1 MNTNSR
7 AANIVRLLSVAAL
20 IALAAYWAGARWGAH
35 GPAIVEAL
43 QTQSAASHAAPGA
56 AGLTD
61 DESRTVNIY
70 RQTTPGVANIN
81 TRTVENDMFMRPV
94 AMEGAGSGFV
104 IDARGYLLTNYHVVE
119 GADTIEVTLGDKSQ
133 FSATIV
139 GSDPINDVA
148 LLKVDPKGK
157 PLTALP
163 LGDSANL
170 LVGQSV
176 LAIGNPFRFSSTLTT
191 GVISALGRQV
201 QTDERTLI
209 DEAIQTDAAINQGNS
224 GGPLLNSRG
233 EVIGINS
240 AIYTPSGTTAGI
252 GFAIP
257 INTAKSIAHD
267 LMTDGVVHRAYM
279 GVTSLELWP
288 DLAEALELPVNAG
301 LLIETVDPN
310 GPAAKA
316 GLHGGNRQVVA
327 RMQRM
332 IIGGD
337 VIVAIDGK
345 EVANKLDLNVAMNHK
360 RPGETVRVTIYRAG
374 KKMDVTVTLGEQL
387 QNTGGGLKR

>member
-7 AANIVRLLSVAAL
+7 TANIARLLAVAAL
-20 IALAAYWAGARWGAH
+20 IALGAYWAGARWGAH
-35 GPAIVEAL
+35 GPANVEAL
-43 QTQSAASHAAPGA
+43 QTQRTVSRPLP

-61 DESRTVNIY
+61 DESRTINIY
-70 RQTTPGVANIN
+70 RQASPGVANIN
-81 TRTVENDMFMRPV
+81 TKTVENDVFMRPI

-104 IDARGYLLTNYHVVE
+104 IDARGFLLTNYHVIE
-119 GADTIEVTLGDKSQ
+119 GAESIEVTLGDKSQ
-133 FSATIV
+133 FSATVV
-139 GSDPINDVA
+139 GSDMRNDVA

-163 LGDSANL
+163 LGDSSNL

-201 QTDERTLI
+201 QTDEQTFI

-279 GVTSLELWP
+279 GVSSLEMWP
-288 DLAEALELPVNAG
+288 DLAEALQLPVNAG
-301 LLIETVDPN
+301 LLIETIDPN

-327 RMQRM
+327 NMQRL

-337 VIVAIDGK
+337 LVVALDGK
-345 EVANKLDLNVAMNHK
+345 DVGNQLDLNVALNHK
-360 RPGETVRVTIYRAG
+360 RPGDTVRVTYYRAG
-374 KKMDVTVTLGEQL
+374 KKTDITVTLGEQPR
-387 QNTGGGLKR
+387 NTGGDLKR

>member
-7 AANIVRLLSVAAL
+7 AANAARLLAVAAL
-20 IALAAYWAGARWGAH
+20 IALAAYWAGAQWGAH
-35 GPAIVEAL
+35 GPANVEAL
-43 QTQSAASHAAPGA
+43 QTQRTATHAAP
-56 AGLTD
+56 AGLTE
-61 DESRTVNIY
+61 DETRTINIY
-70 RQTTPGVANIN
+70 RQASPGVANIN
-81 TRTVENDMFMRPV
+81 TRAVEYDRFQGPV

-104 IDARGYLLTNYHVVE
+104 IDARGFVLTNYHVVE
-119 GADTIEVTLGDKSQ
+119 EAQTIEVTLGDKSQ
-133 FSATIV
+133 FSATVV
-139 GSDPINDVA
+139 GSDPSNDVA
-148 LLKVDPKGK
+148 LLKIDPKGK

-163 LGDSANL
+163 LGDSSNL

-191 GVISALGRQV
+191 GVISALGRKV
-201 QTDERTLI
+201 QTDEQTFI

-224 GGPLLNSRG
+224 GGPLLNTHG

-257 INTAKSIAHD
+257 INTAKAIAHD

-279 GVTSLELWP
+279 GVSSLELWP
-288 DLAEALELPVNAG
+288 DLAQALELPVTAG
-301 LLIETVDPN
+301 LLIETVAPD

-327 RMQRM
+327 RLQRL

-337 VIVAIDGK
+337 VIVALDGK
-345 EVANKLDLNVAMNHK
+345 DVANQLDLNVALNHK
-360 RPGETVRVTIYRAG
+360 HPGDTVRVTIYRAG
-374 KKMDVTVTLGEQL
+374 KKMDITVTLTEQTRT
-387 QNTGGGLKR
+387 TGGDLKR

>member
-1 MNTNSR
+1 MSTNPR
-7 AANIVRLLSVAAL
+7 AANVVRLLAVGAL
-20 IALAAYWAGARWGAH
+20 IALAAYWAGARWGEH
-35 GPAIVEAL
+35 GPANVSAL
-43 QTQSAASHAAPGA
+43 QAQRTASRPVP

-61 DESRTVNIY
+61 DESRTINIY
-70 RQTTPGVANIN
+70 RSASPGVANIN
-81 TRTVENDMFMRPV
+81 TKTVENDVFMRPV

-104 IDARGYLLTNYHVVE
+104 IDARGYLLTNYHVIE
-119 GADTIEVTLGDKSQ
+119 GADSIEVTLGDKSQ
-133 FSATIV
+133 FSATVV
-139 GSDPINDVA
+139 GSDSRNDVA

-201 QTDERTLI
+201 QTDEQTFI

-279 GVTSLELWP
+279 GVSSLELWP
-288 DLAEALELPVNAG
+288 DLAAALELPVNAG
-301 LLIETVDPN
+301 LLVENIDPN

-332 IIGGD
+332 TIGGD
-337 VIVAIDGK
+337 VIVALDGK
-345 EVANKLDLNVAMNHK
+345 DVANQLDLNVALNHK
-360 RPGETVRVTIYRAG
+360 RPGDTVRVTYYRAG
-374 KKMDVTVTLGEQL
+374 KKTDVVVTLSEQPRS
-387 QNTGGGLKR
+387 TGGDLKR

>member
-1 MNTNSR
+1 V
-7 AANIVRLLSVAAL
+7 I
-20 IALAAYWAGARWGAH
+20 
-35 GPAIVEAL
+35 
-43 QTQSAASHAAPGA
+43 
-56 AGLTD
+56 
-61 DESRTVNIY
+61 
-70 RQTTPGVANIN
+70 
-81 TRTVENDMFMRPV
+81 
-94 AMEGAGSGFV
+94 EGAES
-104 IDARGYLLTNYHVVE
+104 
-119 GADTIEVTLGDKSQ
+119 IEVTLGDKSQ
-133 FSATIV
+133 FSATVV
-139 GSDPINDVA
+139 GSDMRNDVA

-163 LGDSANL
+163 LGDSSNL

-201 QTDERTLI
+201 QTDEQTFI

-267 LMTDGVVHRAYM
+267 LMADGVVHRAYM
-279 GVTSLELWP
+279 GVSSLELWP
-288 DLAEALELPVNAG
+288 DLAEALQLPVNAG
-301 LLIETVDPN
+301 LLIETIDPN

-332 IIGGD
+332 TIGGD
-337 VIVAIDGK
+337 VIVALDGK
-345 EVANKLDLNVAMNHK
+345 DVGNQLDLNVALNHK
-360 RPGETVRVTIYRAG
+360 RPGDTVRVTYYRAG
-374 KKMDVTVTLGEQL
+374 KKTDVTVTLSEQPR
-387 QNTGGGLKR
+387 NTNGDLKR

>member
-7 AANIVRLLSVAAL
+7 AARTVRLLAIGAL
-20 IALAAYWAGARWGAH
+20 IGLAAYWAGARWGER
-35 GPAIVEAL
+35 GPADVQAL
-43 QTQSAASHAAPGA
+43 QTQRTASRTAGNT
-56 AGLTD
+56 AGLTE
-61 DESRTVNIY
+61 DELRTVNIY

-119 GADTIEVTLGDKSQ
+119 DADTIEVTLGDKSQ
-133 FSATIV
+133 FSAKLV
-139 GSDPINDVA
+139 GADSHNDVA
-148 LLKVDPKGK
+148 LLKIDPKGK
-157 PLTALP
+157 ALTALP
-163 LGDSANL
+163 LADSSTL

-201 QTDERTLI
+201 RTDERTFI

-224 GGPLLNSRG
+224 GGPLLNSHG

-240 AIYTPSGTTAGI
+240 AIYTPTGTTAGI

-279 GVTSLELWP
+279 GVSSLELWP
-288 DLAEALELPVNAG
+288 DLAEALELPVSAG
-301 LLIETVDPN
+301 LLVETVEPD

-327 RMQRM
+327 RMQRL

-345 EVANKLDLNVAMNHK
+345 DVSNQLDLNVALNHK
-360 RPGETVRVTIYRAG
+360 RPGETVRVTFYRAG
-374 KKMDVTVTLGEQL
+374 KKADVTVTLAEQPRS
-387 QNTGGGLKR
+387 TGGDLKR

>member
-7 AANIVRLLSVAAL
+7 TANAARILAVGVL

-35 GPAIVEAL
+35 GPASVEAL
-43 QTQSAASHAAPGA
+43 QAQRTANQSAPNT
-56 AGLTD
+56 AGLTE
-61 DESRTVNIY
+61 DESRTVGIY
-70 RQTTPGVANIN
+70 RRASPGVANIN
-81 TRTVENDMFMRPV
+81 TRAVEYDRFEGPV
-94 AMEGAGSGFV
+94 SMEGAGSGFV
-104 IDARGYLLTNYHVVE
+104 IDARGYVLTNYHVIE
-119 GADTIEVTLGDKSQ
+119 GAQTIEVTLGDKSQ
-133 FSATIV
+133 FSATVI
-139 GSDPINDVA
+139 GSDPPNDVA
-148 LLKVDPKGK
+148 LLKIDPKGK

-163 LGDSANL
+163 LADSSTL

-176 LAIGNPFRFSSTLTT
+176 LAIGNPFRFSSTLTA

-201 QTDERTLI
+201 QTDERTSI

-224 GGPLLNSRG
+224 GGPLLNTRG

-257 INTAKSIAHD
+257 INTAKQIAKD

-279 GVTSLELWP
+279 GVSSLELWP
-288 DLAEALELPVNAG
+288 DLAEALELPVTAG
-301 LLIETVDPN
+301 LLVETVAPD

-327 RMQRM
+327 RLQRL

-337 VIVAIDGK
+337 VIVALDGK
-345 EVANKLDLNVAMNHK
+345 DVANQLDLNVALNHK
-360 RPGETVRVTIYRAG
+360 RPGDTIRVTFYRAG
-374 KKMDVTVTLGEQL
+374 KKMDVTVTLTEQ
-387 QNTGGGLKR
+387 TKSAGGDLKR